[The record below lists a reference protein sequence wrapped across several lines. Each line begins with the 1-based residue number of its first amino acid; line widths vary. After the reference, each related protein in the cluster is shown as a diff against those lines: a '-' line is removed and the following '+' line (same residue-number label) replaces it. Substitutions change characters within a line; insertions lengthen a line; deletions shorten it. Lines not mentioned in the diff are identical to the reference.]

1 MTQTIGS
8 RTIIDLSNLAN
19 DKSVIQTASS
29 SYTATHNNFRF
40 DEGATCNNLKLKIM
54 LTDSDNTDYEPYV
67 GGIPAPNPEY
77 PQEITSI
84 TGDVKITGKNLWGGF
99 NFTKTNSGVT
109 HVQNSDGTIIVNGT
123 ASENSFSLVSI
134 DAISNNMLIT
144 LLSGTYTLSGGI
156 SNVILQVADSSG
168 NAIADT
174 RRNTSHN
181 NPYVTFTIQEQK
193 TVFVR
198 SFVAANTSVN
208 NETVY
213 VQLERGSTPTPYEP
227 YKQVTIPLGIT
238 ELCKIGN
245 VADKLV
251 IDTKTGEVIKS
262 SNISK
267 YTFTGDER
275 IVLLSSNSNGNL
287 FEIREPIFPLDDYT
301 TDYLNNYSIA
311 NTSSYTPNGQVGSYV
326 FNGTYRIRVP
336 NSIATTIEEF
346 VTWLATANNTI
357 YYPLATTTT
366 ETITTLTAEQL
377 EILKPDDEENN
388 YQIITN
394 LGNMNIQIKYARD
407 INKVIAILEQ

>member
-1 MTQTIGS
+1 MTQTIGIGK
-8 RTIIDLSNLAN
+8 TIDLSNLAN
-19 DKSVIQTASS
+19 DKSVIQAAST

-40 DEGATCNNLKLKIM
+40 DKGTVCDNLKLKVM
-54 LTDSDNTDYEPYV
+54 LTDSEDTNYEPYV
-67 GGIPAPNPEY
+67 GGIPSPNPEY
-77 PQEITSI
+77 PQDISSI

-123 ASENSFSLVSI
+123 ASGNSFSMVSI

-156 SNVILQVADSSG
+156 SNVILQVVDSSG

-238 ELCKIGN
+238 ELCKKGN

-251 IDTKTGEVIKS
+251 IDTKTGIV
-262 SNISK
+262 SK
-267 YTFTGDER
+267 VNKIFKYIYTGDES
-275 IVLLSSNSNGNL
+275 ITLQHSNDNGTLFNIKQPVL
-287 FEIREPIFPLDDYT
+287 PIENYST
-301 TDYLNNYSIA
+301 NYLNNYSIA
-311 NTSSYTPNGQVGSYV
+311 NSTSATNDADIGSYV

-336 NSIATTIEEF
+336 NSIATTVEEF

>member
-1 MTQTIGS
+1 MTQTIGYG
-8 RTIIDLSNLAN
+8 TIIDLSNLAN
-19 DKSVIQTASS
+19 DKSVIQTAST
-29 SYTATHNNFRF
+29 SYTSTNNSFRF
-40 DEGATCNNLKLKIM
+40 DEGAICNNLKLKIM

-84 TGDVKITGKNLWGGF
+84 TGDVKITGKNLWTFSNTSYNNASSSTWRDIEGNIAYGRYL
-99 NFTKTNSGVT
+99 NNCKGIYLDAGTYTISVGSTTNIDSIIQLIGLDETVL
-109 HVQNSDGTIIVNGT
+109 VNNLNSNVPM
-123 ASENSFSLVSI
+123 SFSLEKK
-134 DAISNNMLIT
+134 T
-144 LLSGTYTLSGGI
+144 F
-156 SNVILQVADSSG
+156 VIVRG
-168 NAIADT
+168 
-174 RRNTSHN
+174 RNSEINIETKIIN
-181 NPYVTFTIQEQK
+181 IQI
-193 TVFVR
+193 
-198 SFVAANTSVN
+198 
-208 NETVY
+208 
-213 VQLERGSTPTPYEP
+213 ERGSIATSYKP
-227 YKQVTIPLGIT
+227 YKEITIPLGIT
-238 ELCKIGN
+238 ELCKKGN

-311 NTSSYTPNGQVGSYV
+311 NSTSATNDADIGSYV

-336 NSIATTIEEF
+336 NSIATTVEEF